1 MTAPAEHPD
10 RAATTLADRARL
22 IADNSPQPESAG
34 AGIGDARVDLHLLWH
49 AVDRTLATRSTAAAL
64 DWLAGLDTADLRAG
78 TVQDGTARGLRARLE
93 EAISL
98 CKPASPSPDPDPDE
112 DVITGKDL
120 RRKREILIAS
130 AGVRIRFSR
139 KQGVH
144 LIDRARDVNTPHFL
158 QFDDQRDIGCLDR
171 FVPKPDTRARIFSPA
186 FLEPE
191 QLVQSSR
198 EDRLV
203 LGGRLGRGRDGFD
216 CRLTLIGRKDERG
229 IRLRIAIDNRVLDH
243 RLRIRFVGE
252 TDAAFVSHR
261 GTPEFSTIRAGSRRF
276 LAATLVRA
284 CGRLRVGD
292 AHIPTPDAQM
302 QGPIEHEFGL
312 GLDI

>member
-10 RAATTLADRARL
+10 RAATTLADRAR
-22 IADNSPQPESAG
+22 IITDGRSQPEGAG
-34 AGIGDARVDLHLLWH
+34 AGHGDARVDLRLLWH
-49 AVDRTLATRSTAAAL
+49 AVDLALATRSTAAAR

-98 CKPASPSPDPDPDE
+98 CKPAPPSPDPDPDE

-158 QFDDQRDIGCLDR
+158 QFDDQHDVGCLDG

-186 FLEPE
+186 FLKPE
-191 QLVQSSR
+191 QLVQNQR

-203 LGGRLGRGRDGFD
+203 LGGRLGRGRGGFD
-216 CRLTLIGRKDERG
+216 CQLTLIGRKDERG
-229 IRLRIAIDNRVLDH
+229 IRLRIAIDNRVRDH
-243 RLRIRFVGE
+243 RLRVRFAGE

-284 CGRLRVGD
+284 CGRLQVG
-292 AHIPTPDAQM
+292 ATHIPTPDAQL

-312 GLDI
+312 GIDI